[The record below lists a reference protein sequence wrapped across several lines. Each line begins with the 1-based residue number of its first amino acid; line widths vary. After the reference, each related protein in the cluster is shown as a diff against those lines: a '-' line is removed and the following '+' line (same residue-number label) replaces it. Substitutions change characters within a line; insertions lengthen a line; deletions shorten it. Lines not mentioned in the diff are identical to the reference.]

1 MWSTAEETLLK
12 SLVFPYGRG
21 TIGWSAILT
30 LGMREDVP
38 DDARFGKAHCK
49 TASQLRGRFRMLK
62 WKEKRRVAR
71 GNVGG
76 GGACAGHDEE
86 PIIIDD

>member
-1 MWSTAEETLLK
+1 ME
-12 SLVFPYGRG
+12 SLVQRHQGK
-21 TIGWSAILT
+21 IISWSAILQ
-30 LGMREDVP
+30 LGMHEGVP

-76 GGACAGHDEE
+76 GGASGGHDEE